1 MQLHRNSYAET
12 QKDKGEKK
20 KRNAQQFFSPH
31 PMYVHTPNAQQASL
45 FTKASHDQKKKKR
58 KHKDGKTIKRAYSS

>member
-45 FTKASHDQKKKKR
+45 FTKASHDQKKKKEAQR
-58 KHKDGKTIKRAYSS
+58 WKNNKTRV